1 MLYDIIQPERIIIEK
16 CIPIFEK
23 LALEN
28 ERKSSNEPN
37 WWLIIYESYTESNPL
52 ALMHENVEKS
62 RLQNVPKIS
71 RSAHE
76 G

>member
-37 WWLIIYESYTESNPL
+37 WWLIIYESYMESNPL
-52 ALMHENVEKS
+52 ALMHENGIKMS
-62 RLQNVPKIS
+62 Q
-71 RSAHE
+71 SAHE